1 MSKIETSLASV
12 LLPSE
17 GPIPTSENLYSV
29 QKGDTLGEIAKQ
41 NGVSL
46 ETLLASNPQ
55 ITNADRI
62 EVGQQINLPSQ
73 SVSSTQTSTT
83 ENAKELQTSATPG
96 AATEAKGFMDMGA
109 SLLQRSLQG
118 TIDMGRNLYNNVAGE
133 KVAIAPGTP
142 PATSETKPAEPQ
154 TSGLDSARAQELA
167 KVKTEG
173 MTDDQK
179 YDHYK
184 ELITA
189 GGGKFND
196 APNAR
201 NIVSVRNPSTLDVRD
216 GKGEYNDQMAVVW
229 KDAEGKTHVEEFVGN
244 TDPNRFWSKTDSRDV
259 DGDGVKEAGRLPAG
273 FYEYKVDQRT
283 LKKDGVEHVENAL
296 RPANDVDVERDMNH
310 DGVFNDGGQLS
321 SAGQSI
327 LFHNGKGNYD
337 TGSAGCQTIKKDD
350 WDRFWKAASE
360 GSNQANIGYTL
371 VQAG

>member
-1 MSKIETSLASV
+1 
-12 LLPSE
+12 
-17 GPIPTSENLYSV
+17 
-29 QKGDTLGEIAKQ
+29 
-41 NGVSL
+41 
-46 ETLLASNPQ
+46 
-55 ITNADRI
+55 
-62 EVGQQINLPSQ
+62 
-73 SVSSTQTSTT
+73 
-83 ENAKELQTSATPG
+83 
-96 AATEAKGFMDMGA
+96 
-109 SLLQRSLQG
+109 
-118 TIDMGRNLYNNVAGE
+118 VAGE

-142 PATSETKPAEPQ
+142 PATSETKTPEQ
-154 TSGLDSARAQELA
+154 TAGPNPARAQELA
-167 KVKTEG
+167 KVRTDG

-184 ELITA
+184 ELIQA

-201 NIVSVRNPSTLDVRD
+201 NIVSVRNPDSLDARD

-229 KDAEGKTHVEEFVGN
+229 KDTDGKTHIEEFVGN
-244 TDPNRFWSKTDSRDV
+244 TDPNRFWSKSDSRDV
-259 DGDGVKEAGRLPAG
+259 DGDGTKEAGRLPAG

-283 LKKDGVEHVENAL
+283 VKRDGVEHVENAL
-296 RPANDVDVERDMNH
+296 RPANEVFVERDMNH

-321 SAGQSI
+321 SADQSI

-360 GSNQANIGYTL
+360 GSNQVNIGYTL

>member
-12 LLPSE
+12 LQPN
-17 GPIPTSENLYSV
+17 PVQTPTSENAYSV
-29 QKGDTLGEIAKQ
+29 QRGDTLGEIAKQ
-41 NGVSL
+41 NRVSL
-46 ETLLASNPQ
+46 ETLLAANPQ

-62 EVGQQINLPSQ
+62 EIGQQINLPSA
-73 SVSSTQTSTT
+73 SSTSNQQAAPT
-83 ENAKELQTSATPG
+83 ENASAPQTSG

-118 TIDMGRNLYNNVAGE
+118 AMDTGRGLYNRMAGE

-142 PATSETKPAEPQ
+142 PATTEPQ
-154 TSGLDSARAQELA
+154 TTEPQTATSNPTRAQELV
-167 KVKTEG
+167 KVKTDE
-173 MTDDQK
+173 MTVDQK
-179 YDHYK
+179 YDHFK
-184 ELITA
+184 ELIQA

-201 NIVSVRNPSTLDVRD
+201 NLVSVRNPSSLDVRD

-229 KDAEGKTHVEEFVGN
+229 KDSDGKAHVEEFVGN
-244 TDPNRFWSKTDSRDV
+244 TDPNRFWSKSDSRDV
-259 DGDGVKEAGRLPAG
+259 DGDGTKEAGRLPAG

-296 RPANDVDVERDMNH
+296 RPVNEVFVERDMNH

-321 SAGQSI
+321 SADRSI

-360 GSNQANIGYTL
+360 GSNQENIGYTL